1 MCPNC
6 GCGWKLKKKHA
17 KNWDGF
23 IQNWQSTGCCLRKT
37 ATFVVESWYIVQ
49 MSRISC
55 KSNWSRGPISQVCC
69 VRMCGICTSIFSK
82 KSTKCSRTTYRN
94 IPIKGSNMGYYISS
108 QWWLCSIFNK
118 EDESWG
124 FVKKHPKGSVMWRP
138 LKDNVNLPLL
148 VTY

>member
-6 GCGWKLKKKHA
+6 GCGWKFKKKHA

-55 KSNWSRGPISQVCC
+55 KSNWSRGPISQVVVSVC
-69 VRMCGICTSIFSK
+69 VVYALASSQKNQQSTQEQHTATNQLKEAIWATTSLHSDDSVLSSTTKLNHGICK
-82 KSTKCSRTTYRN
+82 KNT
-94 IPIKGSNMGYYISS
+94 
-108 QWWLCSIFNK
+108 
-118 EDESWG
+118 
-124 FVKKHPKGSVMWRP
+124 PKVASCGAP
-138 LKDNVNLPLL
+138 QKITLICP
-148 VTY
+148 